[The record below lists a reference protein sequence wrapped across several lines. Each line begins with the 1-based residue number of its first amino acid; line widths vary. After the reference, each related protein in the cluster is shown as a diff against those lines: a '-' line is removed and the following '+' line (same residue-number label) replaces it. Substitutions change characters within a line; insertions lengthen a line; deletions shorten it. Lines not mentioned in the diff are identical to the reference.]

1 MRLVFI
7 NKSATDGKEHA
18 KIKTKQQKQKCGNI
32 SLIFLWASLVAR
44 MVKNLIAMQETW
56 VEMVTFRTLT
66 YFVSPFLNV
75 TTRTSQ
81 IPQVVHITVLL
92 GSTNPEATARGPMGG
107 NQGGRQHS

>member
-1 MRLVFI
+1 
-7 NKSATDGKEHA
+7 
-18 KIKTKQQKQKCGNI
+18 
-32 SLIFLWASLVAR
+32 